1 MFSIRTKETQSTVT
15 FRVEEYK
22 RPTFEIAFTPV
33 SEAYRLGDKVV
44 LKGNVKA
51 FNGMMVQDVPL
62 AYTVTRRNPRPGY
75 WSNADKPLLSDTIQL
90 DTNGDFSIPLTL
102 EAPAVDTDGYG
113 SVYTY
118 HVEAVVTDEA
128 GETQSA
134 SYNLLAGPKAYSFDI
149 RLPQYVCKEDSM
161 LFTFGV
167 NNVMNIPQHIEG
179 SYCLYPFAEQN
190 GARNIA
196 GSEPLDDVVLEG
208 TFTANRLQDFRLG
221 TSFLQVTI
229 A

>member
-1 MFSIRTKETQSTVT
+1 MAEVLTDAGGKAVLPWQSEIRSYVARKGRDTAMMPQNVYMNHPYYGIKDTDWRQMALLTDRSLYRPGQTVHVKGIAYKQNSDSAQVLQGVDYELVLLDANRKELATRKGRTNDFGSFATEFVLPAACLNGMFSIRTKETQSTVT

-90 DTNGDFSIPLTL
+90 DTNGDFP
-102 EAPAVDTDGYG
+102 
-113 SVYTY
+113 
-118 HVEAVVTDEA
+118 
-128 GETQSA
+128 
-134 SYNLLAGPKAYSFDI
+134 
-149 RLPQYVCKEDSM
+149 
-161 LFTFGV
+161 
-167 NNVMNIPQHIEG
+167 
-179 SYCLYPFAEQN
+179 YP
-190 GARNIA
+190 
-196 GSEPLDDVVLEG
+196 
-208 TFTANRLQDFRLG
+208 
-221 TSFLQVTI
+221 
-229 A
+229 